1 MTEKRIKAGIALTP
15 RHLKLCDDNLR
26 RAGVRSRNDFV
37 ERAIVC
43 YADQLLRQ
51 ELPELPGGGFD
62 GSRFETLCKSL
73 GTGPVSYTHLFL
85 DEGEVAFGST
95 EYIVLAP
102 RKNVPSEMLYC
113 LARYPAFV
121 DYAVKNMNGSSGRQ
135 RVSAETIGQFRDVY
149 KRQLLHRERACL
161 SKSASLM

>member
-73 GTGPVSYTHLFL
+73 GTGQYKMAVELAMEQELSLIQE
-85 DEGEVAFGST
+85 DSAQEVKKLGSVPTFQKCWQRQTQGRPLT
-95 EYIVLAP
+95 E
-102 RKNVPSEMLYC
+102 
-113 LARYPAFV
+113 
-121 DYAVKNMNGSSGRQ
+121 
-135 RVSAETIGQFRDVY
+135 
-149 KRQLLHRERACL
+149 
-161 SKSASLM
+161 

>member
-62 GSRFETLCKSL
+62 GSRFDTICKSL
-73 GTGPVSYTHLFL
+73 GTGQYKMAVELAMVARLLSVVLNISEQEL
-85 DEGEVAFGST
+85 SLIQEDSAQEVKKLGSVPTFQKCWQRQTQGRPLT
-95 EYIVLAP
+95 E
-102 RKNVPSEMLYC
+102 
-113 LARYPAFV
+113 
-121 DYAVKNMNGSSGRQ
+121 
-135 RVSAETIGQFRDVY
+135 
-149 KRQLLHRERACL
+149 
-161 SKSASLM
+161 

>member
-51 ELPELPGGGFD
+51 GLPGGGFD

-73 GTGPVSYTHLFL
+73 GTGQYKMAVELAMVARLLSVVLNISEQEL
-85 DEGEVAFGST
+85 SLIQEDSAQEVKKLGSVPTFQKCWQRQTQGRPLT
-95 EYIVLAP
+95 E
-102 RKNVPSEMLYC
+102 
-113 LARYPAFV
+113 
-121 DYAVKNMNGSSGRQ
+121 
-135 RVSAETIGQFRDVY
+135 
-149 KRQLLHRERACL
+149 
-161 SKSASLM
+161 